1 MLYENSCRQL
11 FAIILLYNKMLTI
24 LLCNNSCQL
33 FAPASYS
40 LADFNTDDV
49 GICDV
54 SDEAW
59 KKDIGELSLDLSGSR
74 CVCVCVCVCPHTTIC
89 MSSYYHV
96 CVLVLVEK
104 GYWREVSHD
113 LSGSSC
119 CYICVLIQLCMCV
132 HTTRSV

>member
-11 FAIILLYNKMLTI
+11 FATILLYNKMLTI

-74 CVCVCVCVCPHTTIC
+74 CVCVCVSMSCHTYHCVVILLYMCPHTT
-89 MSSYYHV
+89 MYGSSY
-96 CVLVLVEK
+96 
-104 GYWREVSHD
+104 
-113 LSGSSC
+113 
-119 CYICVLIQLCMCV
+119 
-132 HTTRSV
+132 